1 MRDFDFKICMFC
13 CPWYLNKPEKVKSQ
27 FMNRKKQIAKL
38 RFQSSLKHC
47 LEKNYFFHA
56 SNCCWKNNG
65 VCKQEA
71 LEFPIHFLCCCV
83 VVQFW
88 KLWKLQKAEFISEN
102 WKKKTFWFFNKAD
115 EKGSFARLYE
125 CEIQNSIY
133 WMELRFSKV
142 WLWPSLDQMV

>member
-88 KLWKLQKAEFISEN
+88 KLWKLQKAEFICEN
-102 WKKKTFWFFNKAD
+102 WKKPSGSSTKQM
-115 EKGSFARLYE
+115 KGVPLLDCMSVKFK
-125 CEIQNSIY
+125 IQYIGWS
-133 WMELRFSKV
+133 WDFLRFDFGLV
-142 WLWPSLDQMV
+142 